1 MKISSVKNKIILSRK
16 TVNFLNHNFL
26 VLYKGGMSPI
36 VTIKEKLDIN
46 LEEIKKELKQDLF
59 NFIDFCK
66 EFNFKGDKT
75 AGEEFSEASA
85 KATSPS
91 LHSS

>member
-75 AGEEFSEASA
+75 AGEEFRW
-85 KATSPS
+85 K
-91 LHSS
+91 